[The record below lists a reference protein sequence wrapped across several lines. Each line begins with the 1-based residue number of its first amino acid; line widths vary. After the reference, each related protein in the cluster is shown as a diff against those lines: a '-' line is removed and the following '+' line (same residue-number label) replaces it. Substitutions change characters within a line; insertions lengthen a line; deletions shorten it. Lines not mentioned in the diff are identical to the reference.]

1 VEFTRANYAS
11 LFRTAAML
19 TGDAAGAEDLVQ
31 DTLARLYP
39 TWSRVDAADN
49 PLAYVRRSL
58 TNLFLTSRRRA
69 WTTEVVTAW
78 VPDRATADAS
88 REVVDR
94 AFTMQLLAHLSDRQR
109 AAVVMRYLHDMTDQE
124 IAASIGCRAV
134 TARSLISRALSAMRT
149 ESDRID
155 GLEQGVAQGS
165 TS

>member
-1 VEFTRANYAS
+1 
-11 LFRTAAML
+11 ML
-19 TGDAAGAEDLVQ
+19 AGDSATAEDLVQ
-31 DTLARLYP
+31 DTLAKLYP

-49 PLAYVRRSL
+49 PVAYVRRSL

-69 WTTEVVTAW
+69 SATELVTAS

-88 REVVDR
+88 RAVVNR
-94 AFTMQLLAHLSDRQR
+94 AYTVQLLANLSDRQR

-124 IAASIGCRAV
+124 IAASIGCRPV
-134 TARSLISRALSAMRT
+134 TARSLVSRALSAMRT

-155 GLEQGVAQGS
+155 GLEQGVGQGS